1 MLIIERHKTNPYF
14 NLATEEYVMNHF
26 NEDCFML
33 WRNAPSIIIGKHQN
47 AMAEINLDY
56 VKQNNIDVVRR
67 LSGGG
72 AVFHDLGNINF
83 TFIKKAEKGQE
94 ENLVDFHKF
103 TEPILEFLQTLNINA
118 KFEGRNDLTIDGKK
132 FSGNAEHV
140 FKNKVLHHGTL
151 LFQAVMTDLSNALK
165 VDESKFKDKAVK
177 SVRSRVT
184 NISEHL
190 EKPMDIEEFMDKIN
204 KYMRD
209 KYNDARIITL
219 SQEDEKNIQD
229 LVDKKYG
236 TWNWNFGYSP
246 NYNFTKKIKTNGGHL
261 EVNLDVQKGVIK
273 KGVIRDAKI
282 YGDFFN
288 IRDIEDIEAA
298 LTDCPH
304 EEQNIRERL
313 GRFRIEDYFHNI
325 TTDELIQAFF

>member
-14 NLATEEYVMNHF
+14 NLATEEYVMRHF
-26 NEDCFML
+26 KDDCFML
-33 WRNAPSIIIGKHQN
+33 WRNEPSIIIGKHQN
-47 AMAEINLDY
+47 AMAEINIDY

-83 TFIKKAEKGQE
+83 TFIKKAEKGEE
-94 ENLVDFHKF
+94 ENLVDFRKF
-103 TEPILEFLQTLNINA
+103 TEPILDVLRTLNINA

-151 LFQAVMTDLSNALK
+151 LFQAVITDLSNALK
-165 VDESKFKDKAVK
+165 VDESKFNDKAVK

-190 EKPMDIEEFMDKIN
+190 EKPMDIEEFMNKIN

-229 LVDKKYG
+229 LVNKKYG

-273 KGVIRDAKI
+273 TGVIRDAKI

-304 EEQNIRERL
+304 EEENIRKQL
-313 GRFRIEDYFHNI
+313 SQFRMEDYFHNI
-325 TTDELIQAFF
+325 TSDELMQAFF